1 MSKIKGT
8 VSVFSNSPGQPTG
21 YGVAAE
27 ALIQRL
33 KRDGADV
40 AAISNYGNEGI
51 KTQFST
57 EYGDVP
63 VYPRGAEVYS
73 NDSAILSHKHWR
85 ALNEKQPDLII
96 TLYDVWVFQGKG
108 WDDLNVASWTPIDH
122 SPVPPGVA
130 AWSAKSNVTPLAM
143 SKFGQKEL
151 AARNIDSIY
160 IPHSVDTKVFNRKDS
175 ISGRT
180 IEEYMG
186 FSNDRFV
193 VGMNAA
199 NKASGLIHRKAF
211 GENLMAFSIFVKK
224 HPDAILY
231 IHTDPVSPHGWNL
244 MALGQTLGIPV
255 ENMMFVDPVSYRFG
269 ISQEDLAGI
278 YSSMDVLLATS
289 YGEGFGIPT
298 IEAQACGVPVIA
310 SDFAASAEL
319 VGDGWLVGGQPLYDN
334 AQSAFFT
341 IPAVPRIV
349 EALEQAYER
358 GKGPS
363 EKAVEFAQAFDHD
376 AVWTKYWKPALKK
389 LLK

>member
-21 YGVAAE
+21 YGIAAE
-27 ALIQRL
+27 ALVERL

-40 AAISNYGNEGI
+40 CAISNYGNEGI
-51 KTQFST
+51 KTQFKT
-57 EYGDVP
+57 KYGEIP
-63 VYPRGAEVYS
+63 VYPRGNDVYS

-85 ALNEKQPDLII
+85 ALNKKQPDLLI

-122 SPVPPGVA
+122 SPVPPAVSKY
-130 AWSAKSNVTPLAM
+130 SAKENVTPIAM

-151 AARNIDSIY
+151 QAKGIESIY
-160 IPHSVDTKVFNRKDS
+160 IPHSIDTQIFNRKDK
-175 ISGRT
+175 IANQG

-186 FSNDRFV
+186 FKNDRFV

-199 NKASGLIHRKAF
+199 NKSGGIIHRKAF
-211 GENLMAFSIFVKK
+211 GENLMAFSIFAKK
-224 HPDAILY
+224 HPDAVLY
-231 IHTDPVSPHGWNL
+231 IHSDPVSPHGWNL
-244 MALGQTLGIPV
+244 MQLGTLLGIPAD
-255 ENMMFVDPVSYRFG
+255 NMAFVDPVSYRFG

-289 YGEGFGIPT
+289 YGEGFGVPT
-298 IEAQACGVPVIA
+298 VEAQACGVPVIV

-334 AQSAFFT
+334 SQGAFFN
-341 IPAVPRIV
+341 IPSVPLIV
-349 EALEQAYER
+349 DALEQAYKR
-358 GKGPS
+358 GKGKS
-363 EKAVEFAQAFDHD
+363 DKAIEFAQQFDHD
-376 AVWTKYWKPALKK
+376 SVWEKNWMPALKT

>member
-1 MSKIKGT
+1 MPKLKGT

-27 ALIQRL
+27 ALVQRL

-40 AAISNYGNEGI
+40 AAISNYGNEGV
-51 KTQFST
+51 KTTFDT
-57 EYGDVP
+57 GHGEVP
-63 VYPRGAEVYS
+63 VYPRGNDVYS
-73 NDSAILSHKHWR
+73 NDTAILSHKHWR

-108 WDDLNVASWTPIDH
+108 WDTLNVASWTPIDH
-122 SPVPPGVA
+122 NPVPPAVA
-130 AWSAKSNVTPLAM
+130 AWSAKENVTPLTM
-143 SKFGQKEL
+143 SIFGQKEL
-151 AARNIDSIY
+151 QSKNIDSIY
-160 IPHSVDTKVFNRKDS
+160 IPHSIDTKVFSRKNKIANQS
-175 ISGRT
+175 

-186 FSNDRFV
+186 FSKDRFV

-199 NKASGLIHRKAF
+199 NKSGGLLHRKAF

-244 MALGQTLGIPV
+244 MALGQTLGIPAD
-255 ENMMFVDPVSYRFG
+255 NMAFVDPVSYRFG
-269 ISQEDLAGI
+269 ISQDDLAGI
-278 YSSMDVLLATS
+278 YSAMDVLLATS

-298 IEAQACGVPVIA
+298 VEAQACGVPVIV
-310 SDFAASAEL
+310 SDFAASPEL

-334 AQSAFFT
+334 SQGAFFY
-341 IPAVPRIV
+341 IPSVPLIV
-349 EALEQAYER
+349 KALEEAYER
-358 GKGPS
+358 GKAKS
-363 EKAVEFAQAFDHD
+363 DKAVEFARQYDHD
-376 AVWTKYWKPALKK
+376 SVWEKNWLPALKK

>member
-21 YGVAAE
+21 YGIATE
-27 ALIQRL
+27 ALVQRL

-63 VYPRGAEVYS
+63 VYPRGSDVYS

-108 WDDLNVASWTPIDH
+108 WDEMNVASWTPIDH
-122 SPVPPGVA
+122 SPVPPAVA
-130 AWSAKSNVTPLAM
+130 KWSAKQNVTPLAM
-143 SKFGQKEL
+143 SRFGQKEL
-151 AARNIDSIY
+151 EAKGIESIY
-160 IPHSVDTKVFNRKDS
+160 IPHSVDTKIFNRRNKIADQS
-175 ISGRT
+175 I
-180 IEEYMG
+180 ENYMG
-186 FSNDRFV
+186 FGNDRFV

-199 NKASGLIHRKAF
+199 NKSGGIIHRKAF
-211 GENLMAFSIFVKK
+211 GENLMAFSIFAKK
-224 HPDAILY
+224 HPDAMLY

-244 MALGQTLGIPV
+244 MALGGMLGIPA
-255 ENMMFVDPVSYRFG
+255 ENMTFVDPVSYRFG
-269 ISQEDLAGI
+269 ISQDDLAGI

-289 YGEGFGIPT
+289 YGEGFGVPT
-298 IEAQACGVPVIA
+298 IEAQACGVPVIV
-310 SDFAASAEL
+310 SDFAASPEL

-334 AQSAFFT
+334 TQTAFFN
-341 IPAVPRIV
+341 IPSVPLIV
-349 EALEQAYER
+349 DALEQAYKR
-358 GKGPS
+358 GKGKS
-363 EKAVEFAQAFDHD
+363 QKAIDFAQQFDHD
-376 AVWTKYWKPALKK
+376 SVWNEHWTPALKR

>member
-21 YGVAAE
+21 YGIAAE

-33 KRDGADV
+33 KRDGANV
-40 AAISNYGNEGI
+40 SAISNYGNEGI
-51 KTQFST
+51 KTQFAT

-63 VYPRGAEVYS
+63 VYPRGNDVYS

-85 ALNEKQPDLII
+85 ALNEKQPDLLI
-96 TLYDVWVFQGKG
+96 TLYDVWVFKGKG

-122 SPVPPGVA
+122 SPVPPAVA
-130 AWSAKSNVTPLAM
+130 EWCKKPNVTPLAM

-151 AARNIDSIY
+151 ESKNIDSIY
-160 IPHSVDTKVFNRKDS
+160 IPHSIDTKIFNRKEKIANQS
-175 ISGRT
+175 

-186 FSNDRFV
+186 FKNDRFI

-199 NKASGLIHRKAF
+199 NKAAGLIHRKAF
-211 GENLMAFSIFVKK
+211 GENLMAFAIFVKK
-224 HPDAILY
+224 HPEAILY
-231 IHTDPVSPHGWNL
+231 IHTDPVSGHGWNL
-244 MALGQTLGIPV
+244 MQLGTLLGIPAD
-255 ENMMFVDPVSYRFG
+255 NMAFVDPVSYRFG

-289 YGEGFGIPT
+289 YGEGFGVPT
-298 IEAQACGVPVIA
+298 VEAQACGVPVIV

-334 AQSAFFT
+334 SQGAFFN
-341 IPAVPRIV
+341 IPSVPLIV
-349 EALEQAYER
+349 DALEQAYER
-358 GKGPS
+358 GKGKS
-363 EKAVEFAQAFDHD
+363 DKAIEFAKQFDHD
-376 AVWTKYWKPALKK
+376 SVWENNWMPALKT